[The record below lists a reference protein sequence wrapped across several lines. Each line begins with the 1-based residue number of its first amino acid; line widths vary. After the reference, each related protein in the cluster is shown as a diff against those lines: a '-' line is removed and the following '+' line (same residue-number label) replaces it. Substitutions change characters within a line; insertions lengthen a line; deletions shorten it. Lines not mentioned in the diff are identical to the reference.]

1 LLEHPVTGL
10 TEHVLAPGQ
19 RIELIVDAGKRRDQG
34 KLIAA
39 VYARGKMGDV
49 APDKPLD
56 ILTVDFHGL

>member
-49 APDKPLD
+49 AL
-56 ILTVDFHGL
+56 ISRWTF